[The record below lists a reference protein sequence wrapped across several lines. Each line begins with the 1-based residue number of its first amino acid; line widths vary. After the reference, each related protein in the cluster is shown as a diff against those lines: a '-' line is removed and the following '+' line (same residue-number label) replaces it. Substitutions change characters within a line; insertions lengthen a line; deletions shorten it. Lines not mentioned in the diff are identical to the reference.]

1 MNAGSLFTFAWRVV
15 PRLPEP
21 LVRAIFDL
29 VALVAHALRI
39 DGVRQLEANVAR
51 VLPEPP
57 SRAALRRLSR
67 RGMRSYMRYYGE
79 AFQLP
84 GLSPDQLAHRVRIEG
99 GGEVFG
105 HLREHRSVIAA
116 LSHSGNWDVAGAW
129 FVQQHGSVVTVAET
143 LEPEELFREF
153 LAFREG
159 LGMTII
165 PFAKGTGV
173 FRRLLTEARR
183 QDALVPLLADRDLS
197 RDGLEVQFAGHPMRV
212 APGPAALALVTGLPL
227 VPIHLRY
234 ERLHGER
241 RRRAG
246 SRWGTVITFLDI
258 VPVPDAPRQ
267 QAIATMTQAWV
278 DAMVEQIRRYPQDW
292 HMLQKVFT
300 ADLDRDRLAR
310 AHERQAP
317 GGAA

>member
-1 MNAGSLFTFAWRVV
+1 MNAGSLFTLAWRVV
-15 PRLPEP
+15 PRLPGP
-21 LVRAIFDL
+21 VVRAVFDL
-29 VALVAHALRI
+29 VARVAHVLRI
-39 DGVRQLEANVAR
+39 DGVRQLEANLAR
-51 VLPEPP
+51 VLRQPP
-57 SRAALRRLSR
+57 SPRALRRLSR
-67 RGMRSYMRYYGE
+67 DGMRSYMRYYGE

-84 GLSPDQLAHRVRIEG
+84 GLTADQIAHRVRNDGAE
-99 GGEVFG
+99 EVLQ
-105 HLREHRSVIAA
+105 HLAEHRSVIAA

-159 LGMTII
+159 LGMTVV

-173 FRRLLTEARR
+173 FRRLITEARR

-197 RDGLEVQFAGHPMRV
+197 RDGIEVQFAGHPMRV

-227 VPIHLRY
+227 VPIHVRY
-234 ERLHGER
+234 ERLHGDR

-246 SRWGTVITFLDI
+246 TPWGTVITFLDTI
-258 VPVPDAPRQ
+258 EVPDLPRE
-267 QAIATMTQAWV
+267 QAIAAMTQAWV
-278 DAMVEQIRRYPQDW
+278 DAMVVQIRRYPQDW